1 MSSIAISSI
10 SPIIVGNLV
19 KTEMLSQTVHTSTS
33 SIYHNISSLLINPD
47 FYFANVLENLD
58 IESKLKIIM
67 NFINDIKESS
77 LTSYNKLSLDSI
89 YEIIKKI
96 ELEID
101 IIHENLK
108 LHHTKWF
115 YYLRY
120 CNNEKHINNL
130 KNHVKILDD
139 RFDMFMKLIF

>member
-1 MSSIAISSI
+1 
-10 SPIIVGNLV
+10 
-19 KTEMLSQTVHTSTS
+19 MLSQTVHTSTS
-33 SIYHNISSLLINPD
+33 SIYNNISSLLVNPD
-47 FYFANVLENLD
+47 FYFASVLENLD

-101 IIHENLK
+101 IIHKNLK
-108 LHHTKWF
+108 QHNEKWF

-139 RFDMFMKLIF
+139 RFDMFMKLIFNFI